1 MFLYNKKR
9 RYKVRSSS
17 LNKIYASK
25 AEIKHTNNKAILT
38 VYVYNR
44 EKISLLK
51 KIKKLKNSF
60 YNNVKLLVYDI
71 EKIFWFSANYG
82 CASYDTNNMNVA
94 KPKVYAA
101 AAKPLVSKA
110 KAILGQ
116 HKSIKALLYKE
127 LILLRKYKLKLSLN
141 NYKFEEKLLYKL
153 KNFIIKY
160 YNKKV
165 EFNIVNIKSVVFHSD
180 FFTKILASKLTNR
193 KLRILNTMDAILNKV
208 VLPKVN
214 RIKEKSKHV
223 KTVDLNLLENKFLNL
238 NISSIL
244 GAALAHSDHNLSELL
259 NNIYYKA
266 KALIFNNSAL
276 NKDYLKIYE
285 IIFNS
290 INYKNMNG
298 IRLEAKGRLSKR
310 YRADR
315 AVFKVRWKGSLK
327 NIDSSYKGLSSV
339 NYRGYQKANLDHSI
353 FTAKRRIGAFAV
365 KGWVSGKSYST
376 SALSPTQDNSSK
388 SAINPWFLTG
398 FADAEG
404 SFI

>member
-1 MFLYNKKR
+1 LPVFDININFLIKSFFNLYFNPMFLYNKKR

-60 YNNVKLLVYDI
+60 YNKVKLLVYDI
-71 EKIFWFSANYG
+71 EKIFWFSANYETFG
-82 CASYDTNNMNVA
+82 GFAASYDTNNMNAA

-101 AAKPLVSKA
+101 AAAAAAAAAQAKA

-214 RIKEKSKHV
+214 RIKEKSKHI

-244 GAALAHSDHNLSELL
+244 GASPGGTMLAHSDHNLSELL

-365 KGWVSGKSYST
+365 KG
-376 SALSPTQDNSSK
+376 
-388 SAINPWFLTG
+388 
-398 FADAEG
+398 
-404 SFI
+404 